1 MEESAQFISTSTTS
15 LDEKI
20 VDSLKSDFNS
30 IDIAVAFIFKPGLEL
45 LKVGIEVA
53 LHRGANIRILT
64 TDWHSTTE
72 PEALQMLLEYSQD
85 ESYKGSLDVKIYSH
99 PSNGFHPK
107 AYLFH
112 AGKDQ
117 SVGFVGSSN
126 LSKSGLLIGQ
136 NVEWNYQLSN
146 PEVAIEEFATLWDG
160 EYTTFLTQE
169 FIDEYA
175 GRYKED
181 FGSGTLTDPP
191 IQISHEG
198 PTPWPIQEE
207 ALAALVSTRMEQHHS
222 GLVVMATGLGK
233 TWVAAFDTTRPSYSK
248 ILFIAHRQEILE
260 QTQKVFEHINP
271 DRSIAFY
278 DSSKPKEI
286 FDVTLG
292 MVQTLANHAS
302 NLDPYT
308 FDYIVIDEFHHAQAK
323 SYTKLIHH
331 FQPDFLLGLT
341 ATPFRMDNKDIL
353 ELVND
358 NLVFEASLADG
369 INRGFLC
376 PFTFRS
382 IKDVA
387 EYENIP
393 WRNGKLDPDELAN
406 AIETKARAEQIY
418 EEWKKLDGLER
429 KAMAFCQSKTHA
441 DFMHGEFTKRGIP
454 SIAVHSDSPPGT
466 REQALADLENGKI
479 KAIFSVDM
487 FNEGVDLPELDIVLM
502 LRPTYSTV
510 IFLQQ
515 LGRGLRKIDKNPDKR
530 LDVLDLVGNHRSFL
544 HRYQILASFYGAKEP
559 SFAEAVN
566 IVAKNDSEMLPKG
579 CEIIADVEAIDLMKE
594 MLTTKEKAPLEFQTE
609 LLQWYEVHGKR
620 PRLIDLYNLHKK
632 EIKLKQLTGG
642 DWFSYLSNINLL
654 TEKEAKALER
664 IHDLL
669 KYLQN
674 GVYNKSH
681 KLSVLQYLIKNEK
694 IFGQVSIKELATSLA
709 WTVTQDP
716 VLVYDLHDLNIEDYA
731 QLMER
736 NRGTW
741 EWYLKKNPIH
751 ALSRSDFFTFEN
763 NLFSSTFVGQDL
775 ADEAF
780 EMVEE
785 IVEYLM
791 QLQRNRIK
799 RKRFK
804 DVKDN
809 GSTFSPIDED
819 GNELDAEV
827 TIETRKGK
835 PIRIVF
841 HAAGDGKNKDYV
853 KAIDTVLQRLSTSPY
868 ATVIDA
874 VVETLRVFELPIPDR
889 RLDTEE
895 FSFPLILENLSKD
908 EILSFRRKMLQKM
921 KGIGRAHAASKGGGN
936 QRKRFYLTIADFDQ
950 LTLEDAK
957 DLLAS

>member
-1 MEESAQFISTSTTS
+1 MDQSAQFISTSSTS

-20 VDSLKSDFNS
+20 VDCFKSNFNS

-45 LKVGIEVA
+45 LKVGIEIA
-53 LHRGANIRILT
+53 LHRGANIRVLT
-64 TDWHSTTE
+64 TDWHSNTE
-72 PEALQMLLEYSQD
+72 PAALQMLLEYSQD
-85 ESYKGSLDVKIYSH
+85 KSYKGSLDVKIYSH

-126 LSKSGLLIGQ
+126 LSRSGLLIGQ

-146 PEVAIEEFATLWDG
+146 PEVAIEEFTTLWDG

-175 GRYKED
+175 DRYVKD
-181 FGSGTLTDPP
+181 FGPGTLTDPP
-191 IQISHEG
+191 IQISHES
-198 PTPWPIQEE
+198 PSPWPIQKE
-207 ALAALVSTRMEQHHS
+207 ALAALVSTRMEQNHS

-260 QTQKVFEHINP
+260 QTQKVFEQINP

-278 DSSKPKEI
+278 DSSKPTEI

-292 MVQTLANHAS
+292 MVQTLANHAL

-323 SYTKLIHH
+323 SYKKLIHH

-382 IKDVA
+382 VKDVA

-393 WRNGKLDPDELAN
+393 WRNGKLDPNELAN

-418 EEWKKLDGLER
+418 EEWKELDGLER
-429 KAMAFCQSKTHA
+429 KAMGFCQSKTHA

-479 KAIFSVDM
+479 KVIFSVDM

-515 LGRGLRKIDKNPDKR
+515 LGRGLRKIDANPDKR

-559 SFAEAVN
+559 SFAEALN

-579 CEIIADVEAIDLMKE
+579 CEIIADVEVIDLMNE
-594 MLTTKEKAPLEFQTE
+594 MLTAAEKAPLEFQSE

-620 PRLIDLYNLHKK
+620 PRLIDIYNLHKK
-632 EIKLKQLTGG
+632 EIKLRKLPGG
-642 DWFSYLSNINLL
+642 DWFSYLNSIDLL
-654 TEKEAKALER
+654 TKQETKALER
-664 IHDLL
+664 IHDFL
-669 KYLQN
+669 KYLQD
-674 GVYNKSH
+674 GVYHKSH
-681 KLSVLQYLIKNEK
+681 KLSVLQYLTKNEK

-709 WTVTQDP
+709 WTITQDP

-731 QLMER
+731 QLIEGKR
-736 NRGTW
+736 NQW
-741 EWYLKKNPIH
+741 ESYLKGN
-751 ALSRSDFFTFEN
+751 ALRALNKSDFFIVEN
-763 NLFSSTFVGQDL
+763 DVISSVFVDEDL
-775 ADEAF
+775 SDEAF
-780 EMVEE
+780 EMVAE

-804 DVKDN
+804 DVKNN

-827 TIETRKGK
+827 TIETWKGK

-841 HAAGDGKNKDYV
+841 HAAGGPLNKDYV

-874 VVETLRVFELPIPDR
+874 VVETVKTFELPIPDR

-895 FSFPLILENLSKD
+895 FPFPLLLENLSQD
-908 EILSFRRKMLQKM
+908 EILSFRKKILQKM
-921 KGIGRAHAASKGGGN
+921 AGIGRAHGAKKGGGN
-936 QRKRFYLTIADFDQ
+936 SRKRFYLTIADFDQ